1 MFAMYR
7 KQNQLMEIGVCLVDA
22 GMMLCCLLAAGLI
35 RYRSLNLLL
44 QAENIENMCSV
55 MLILHIASFYFLK
68 VYENFFKRGRYR
80 ELMLS
85 VKYNIILIAGAAL
98 FGFGMKDEIFVSRL
112 VMGYFF
118 LMNTVIIW
126 LMHLFIRNRSRLF
139 GWSRRRKINL
149 LIVTMASRLPEIIQ
163 RFESSKEISWS
174 VSGVILLDDQIPE
187 EIPGYERLTL
197 ISAKEESYL
206 EYATHHV
213 VDEVF
218 IQVDAIQKKETFLK
232 NMILEFEKM
241 GIVVN
246 LNLDL
251 FNLGVSGEKRIYSLE
266 QYHVVAFTSRL
277 FDYRMVLIKRLID
290 IVGALVG
297 LVFTVLIGLILA
309 PFLLW
314 ESDGPLIFK
323 QKRVGVNGRIFEF
336 YKFRSMYVDAEER
349 KEDLLNQNE
358 MQGPMFKMEHDPRI
372 TKVGAFIRRTS
383 IDELPQFWNVLKG
396 DMSLVGTRPPTLDEY
411 HQYIYYQKRRI
422 SFRPGIT
429 GLWQISG
436 RSEIKDFNEVVR
448 LDLEYIDN
456 WSLFLDSKII
466 LKTIGVVF
474 RGMGAN

>member
-1 MFAMYR
+1 MYR

-35 RYRSLNLLL
+35 RYRSLSLLL
-44 QAENIENMCSV
+44 QAENMENMCSV

>member
-1 MFAMYR
+1 MYR